1 MLNLIKIPISNF
13 YLALENA
20 KSIFVKN
27 IFQMNVIA
35 FNNQYSIAQ
44 LL

>member
-1 MLNLIKIPISNF
+1 MLNLIKIPINNF

-20 KSIFVKN
+20 KSIFVK
-27 IFQMNVIA
+27 IFFNVIT